1 MLLTWMA
8 QCHQCITTW
17 LFLKQI
23 VDVMQIIHLM
33 QSSEHTACTNWF
45 LSPGQEFACT
55 YILTVVS
62 HLVSIATQCNVS
74 HNRTQPW
81 FLPFPNIPR
90 HHCLQFSAQIDF
102 STPQS
107 QFGMFVC
114 SYILLIWST
123 RESCWEGRSQTQRGI
138 RIKFHI
144 KKNGNSYKIA
154 AAWGCLERRWGLS
167 FLSFL
172 HYSFTFEMEHLGHYR
187 SERKNKNEEDL
198 QNM

>member
-1 MLLTWMA
+1 MP
-8 QCHQCITTW
+8 HSINTW

-23 VDVMQIIHLM
+23 VDVMQIIDLM
-33 QSSEHTACTNWF
+33 QSSKHTACTNWF

-55 YILTVVS
+55 VPTFWLLSVTRLALWRSATSHITVRS
-62 HLVSIATQCNVS
+62 LGF
-74 HNRTQPW
+74 
-81 FLPFPNIPR
+81 FLFQISQGITA
-90 HHCLQFSAQIDF
+90 CFSAQIDC
-102 STPQS
+102 STPRS
-107 QFGMFVC
+107 QFGMFAC

-123 RESCWEGRSQTQRGI
+123 RESCWEGWSQTQKGM

-154 AAWGCLERRWGLS
+154 AAWGCLEQRWGLS

-172 HYSFTFEMEHLGHYR
+172 HYSITGEMEHLGHYR
-187 SERKNKNEEDL
+187 SERKNTNEEEL